1 MTRVYVRPS
10 VKTRKRRRRRRAIS
24 LVVYIAIVFLLA
36 WYFDSQSTTTVIFV
50 RHADVNDA
58 IANDSAAELNAIGRQ
73 RAELLA
79 EFLESIDVVQGV
91 DAIYVSPA
99 TRTLQTAE
107 PLAERLSVEPTEADH
122 TDVVG
127 FMKDVLR
134 DHNREIVLVVT
145 EGEMIAPLVEEL
157 HGSKNIA
164 EFAADEYDK
173 IFIVTIPRWGKVK
186 TLQLRYG
193 IGWSPVAH

>member
-10 VKTRKRRRRRRAIS
+10 VKTRKRRNRRRAIT
-24 LVVYIAIVFLLA
+24 LFVYIAIVLLLA

-50 RHADVNDA
+50 RHADVNQPQ
-58 IANDSAAELNAIGRQ
+58 ANDATSELNAVGHE

-79 EFLESIDVVQGV
+79 DFLESVDVVQGV
-91 DAIYVSPA
+91 NAIYVSPT

-107 PLAERLSVEPTEADH
+107 PLAKRLSVEPMVADH

-127 FMKDVLR
+127 FMKDVLYE
-134 DHNREIVLVVT
+134 HTREIVLVVT
-145 EGEMIAPLVEEL
+145 ESEMIAPLVEEL

-164 EFAADEYDK
+164 EFAPDEYDK

-193 IGWSPVAH
+193 IGWSPELH